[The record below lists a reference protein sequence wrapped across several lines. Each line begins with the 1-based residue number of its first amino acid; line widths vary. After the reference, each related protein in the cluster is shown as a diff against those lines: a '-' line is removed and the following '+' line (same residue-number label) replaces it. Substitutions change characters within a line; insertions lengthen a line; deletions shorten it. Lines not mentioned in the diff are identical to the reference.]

1 MEKVRVKLRDTKT
14 QFYDITQGAGLVS
27 VQVKELYKTQKVAT
41 LIKAGF
47 LQLTEDD
54 LNPAPAANVEPVAE
68 VKPVEPP
75 VEPPVED
82 LASKTID
89 QLKAI
94 LTEKGIEFP
103 ASAKKADLLA
113 LLGA

>member
-1 MEKVRVKLRDTKT
+1 MEKVRVKLADTKT
-14 QFYDITQGAGLVS
+14 QFYDIAQGAGLVG
-27 VQVKELYKTQKVAT
+27 VQVKELYKTPKVAV
-41 LIKAGF
+41 LIKSAF
-47 LQLTEDD
+47 LRITEDD
-54 LNPAPAANVEPVAE
+54 INPAPAAKVEPVAE
-68 VKPVEPP
+68 VKP

-89 QLKAI
+89 QLKAL

-103 ASAKKADLLA
+103 ASAKKAELLA

>member
-14 QFYDITQGAGLVS
+14 QFYDITQGAGLVG
-27 VQVKELYKTQKVAT
+27 VQVKELYKTQKVTT

-47 LQLTEDD
+47 LQPTEDD
-54 LNPAPAANVEPVAE
+54 LNPAPAAKVEPVAE

-75 VEPPVED
+75 IED
-82 LASKTID
+82 LASKTVT
-89 QLKAI
+89 QLKAL

-103 ASAKKADLLA
+103 ASATKAELLA